1 MDEMMKLQTKLLVLY
16 ALSTILIML
25 VLGVV
30 LYSKIW
36 EQRLHS
42 IRQDMSNEL
51 QHVDFALNAFFAEV
65 ENDVN
70 ALVASEAVRSR
81 DDRRF
86 TSFLEADERTHQYRI
101 QMQEQKII
109 NIFNN
114 YLVTHPYVNAVYM
127 GRENG
132 SFVRSHKRERPTR
145 YDPRDRPWYRLAQ
158 NNPGKVMRTDAYSSL
173 TTPDV
178 NIGHVRALVDGN
190 GVFYGVVGVDVTLQ
204 KLTDYIANIQI
215 NPEGK
220 ILLLDGSGLVLAG
233 LGKKM
238 LFKNIHSH
246 APDLLNALKEAPQ
259 GFASVNI
266 QGQPY
271 YAFSRKAAGQD
282 WTIAALIPSGN
293 IEKEIVGQIV
303 MTISGLAIGL
313 ILLSFLTLMG
323 LKRYVLRPLNQFTD
337 ETRYI
342 AQTSNLERRIDIRTK
357 DEIGQ
362 LAKAYNEMLSTLGR
376 AEADLRR
383 SEKQYRDIFDNA
395 VMGIFQST
403 PEGTYRSVNP
413 ALARI
418 FGYRTPEELMA
429 DIRDIRSQVYAHP
442 EDRTKVTK
450 RFEEGEGIV
459 KGFEVEYKRRD
470 GSRFWMSLSG
480 KAIRDEQGRVLYY
493 EGTIEDIS
501 ARKLAE
507 KELAKYRDH
516 LEELVRARTADLEIA
531 REKAE
536 SADRLKSAFLAT
548 MSHELRTPLNSIIGF
563 TGIILQGIVGPL
575 NDEQKKQLS
584 MVRGSAQHLLSL
596 INDVLDIS
604 KIEAGQ
610 LQIARE
616 PFDLHSVVEKT
627 VESARPLAVKKGLD
641 LTCTV
646 SAEIETITGDRRR
659 VEQILLNLISNA
671 VKFTEKGSVKI
682 ACRPEGDA
690 ITVSV
695 MDTGIGI
702 KTEDLGTLFQA
713 FRQIDSGMTRKYEGT
728 GLGLSISKRL
738 VELMGGQIR
747 VASVWGEGS
756 TFSFSLPK
764 ERKDI

>member
-1 MDEMMKLQTKLLVLY
+1 MKLRTKLLILY
-16 ALSTILIML
+16 AVSTILIML

-30 LYSKIW
+30 LHSRIW

-51 QHVDFALNAFFAEV
+51 RHVDFALNAFFAEV

-70 ALVASEAVRSR
+70 ALVANEAVRSR
-81 DDRRF
+81 DDRHF
-86 TSFLEADERTHQYRI
+86 TSFLDADEKTFRYHIRANE
-101 QMQEQKII
+101 QEII
-109 NIFNN
+109 DILSN

-132 SFVRSHKRERPTR
+132 SFVRSHKREQPTR
-145 YDPRDRPWYRLAQ
+145 YDPRERPWYKLAQ
-158 NNPGKVMRTDAYSSL
+158 NNPGKVMRTDAYPSL

-178 NIGHVRALVDGN
+178 NIGHVRALVDAD

-233 LGKKM
+233 LGKEM
-238 LFKNIHSH
+238 LFKNIRSH
-246 APDLLNALKEAPQ
+246 APDLLNALKEPPR

-282 WTIAALIPSGN
+282 WTIAALIPSDN

-313 ILLSFLTLMG
+313 ILLSALTLIG
-323 LKRYVLRPLNQFTD
+323 LNRYVVRPLQKFID
-337 ETRYI
+337 ETNYI
-342 AQTSNLERRIDIRTK
+342 AQTSNLERRIDINAR
-357 DEIGQ
+357 DEIGL
-362 LAKAYNEMLSTLGR
+362 LADAYNQMMDTLR
-376 AEADLRR
+376 TTYKSLKDAEADL
-383 SEKQYRDIFDNA
+383 I
-395 VMGIFQST
+395 
-403 PEGTYRSVNP
+403 
-413 ALARI
+413 
-418 FGYRTPEELMA
+418 
-429 DIRDIRSQVYAHP
+429 AH
-442 EDRTKVTK
+442 
-450 RFEEGEGIV
+450 
-459 KGFEVEYKRRD
+459 
-470 GSRFWMSLSG
+470 
-480 KAIRDEQGRVLYY
+480 
-493 EGTIEDIS
+493 
-501 ARKLAE
+501 
-507 KELAKYRDH
+507 RDH
-516 LEELVRARTADLEIA
+516 LEELVGQRTAELEIA
-531 REKAE
+531 KERAE
-536 SADRLKSAFLAT
+536 AADRLKSAFLAT

-563 TGIILQGIVGPL
+563 TGIILQGIVGSL
-575 NDEQKKQLS
+575 NDEQKKQLN

-610 LQIARE
+610 LQIVRE
-616 PFDLHSVVEKT
+616 PFDLRSVVEQT
-627 VESARPLAVKKGLD
+627 VASARPLAVRKGLE

-646 SAEIETITGDRRR
+646 SAEVETITGDRRR
-659 VEQILLNLISNA
+659 VEQVLLNLISNA

-682 ACRPEGDA
+682 ACGPEGDA
-690 ITVSV
+690 ITISV

-702 KTEDLGTLFQA
+702 KTEDRKTLFQA
-713 FRQIDSGMTRKYEGT
+713 FRQIDSGMTRKYDGT